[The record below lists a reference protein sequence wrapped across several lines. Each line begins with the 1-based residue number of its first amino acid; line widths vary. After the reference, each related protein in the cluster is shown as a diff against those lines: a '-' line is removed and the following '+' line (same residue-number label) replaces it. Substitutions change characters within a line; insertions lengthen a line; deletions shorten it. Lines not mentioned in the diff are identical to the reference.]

1 MSYILDALR
10 KADSERER
18 ERGAVPSIHAQ
29 PAPPS
34 AADPDEPGKGQPLV
48 WVVAGLSV
56 VVLALLAW
64 MFLGRSSG
72 GDEPQPARVAEA
84 PVAAPPAPPMPA
96 PMPQQA
102 PVPMREV
109 APPRAVA
116 PEPVRVQTPPQASP
130 PNMAAPH
137 AAAPQTPPQTAPV
150 AQPVN
155 RAADDRVL
163 TMDELPDDVR
173 RQLPNFAINGSKY
186 SDTPASRI
194 LIINGQ
200 VFHEGDRLTPD
211 LTLEQIKVKA
221 AVLRFRGY
229 RYSMTF

>member
-1 MSYILDALR
+1 
-10 KADSERER
+10 
-18 ERGAVPSIHAQ
+18 
-29 PAPPS
+29 
-34 AADPDEPGKGQPLV
+34 
-48 WVVAGLSV
+48 
-56 VVLALLAW
+56 
-64 MFLGRSSG
+64 
-72 GDEPQPARVAEA
+72 
-84 PVAAPPAPPMPA
+84 
-96 PMPQQA
+96 
-102 PVPMREV
+102 
-109 APPRAVA
+109 
-116 PEPVRVQTPPQASP
+116 
-130 PNMAAPH
+130 MAAPH

-200 VFHEGDRLTPD
+200 VFHEGDRLTPE